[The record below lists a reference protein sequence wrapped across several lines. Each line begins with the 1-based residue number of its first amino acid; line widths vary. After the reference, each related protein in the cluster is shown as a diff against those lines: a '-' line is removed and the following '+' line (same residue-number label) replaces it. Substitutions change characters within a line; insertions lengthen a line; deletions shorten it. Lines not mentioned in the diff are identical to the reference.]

1 MRRSFTALGQRGWT
15 VIILVC
21 VLSAVGLVNL
31 ESTAFAVGG
40 SPHLSQLN
48 WMVLG
53 GIAAGLI
60 AVFDYRELQ
69 RFVPLIYAG
78 CVIALIA
85 VLVVGKEV
93 NGSRRW
99 LSLGVVAFQP
109 SEFAKLGVIVA
120 LADWLRRMPRP
131 SGYTLR
137 DLGPVALLMGVPMF
151 LVLQEP
157 DLGQTLM
164 MGFIGGSM
172 MLYERFERRTLVIL
186 LLVGVVA
193 VPVAWTFVLR
203 DYQKD
208 RILTLL
214 DGQSDIHGA
223 GWHARQARIA
233 VGSGGGLGKGHH
245 GGTQVAGGFLPET
258 HTDFVFA
265 HWSEEHG
272 FAGAALVLILF
283 LALILVALSIADT
296 ARDRFGRFAAVGVA
310 ALLFWHMVMNVGM
323 VLTLLPVTGVTLP
336 LMSYGGSS
344 VLTVMCAIGLLLNI
358 NLRRTGF

>member
-1 MRRSFTALGQRGWT
+1 MKRPLVALGREGWLVIGLIFTLSLVSLINLQSTAL
-15 VIILVC
+15 
-21 VLSAVGLVNL
+21 AVGS
-31 ESTAFAVGG
+31 ET
-40 SPHLSQLN
+40 HLSQLN
-48 WMVLG
+48 WLLLG
-53 GIAAGLI
+53 AGIGGLI
-60 AVFDYRELQ
+60 AVFDYRDLQ
-69 RFVPLIYAG
+69 RFAPFVYGA
-78 CVIALIA
+78 CVVALA
-85 VLVVGKEV
+85 VVLVAGREV
-93 NGSRRW
+93 NGSKRW
-99 LSLGVVAFQP
+99 LELGIIGVQP

-120 LADWLRRMPRP
+120 LADWLRRRPRP

-137 DLGPVALLMGVPMF
+137 DLGPVALLVGVPMF

-164 MGFIGGSM
+164 IGFIGGTM
-172 MLYERFERRTLVIL
+172 MLYERFDRRSLVTL
-186 LLVGVVA
+186 LLIGLVA
-193 VPVAWTFVLR
+193 VPAAWSFVLR

-233 VGSGGGLGKGHH
+233 VGSGGFLGKGHH
-245 GGTQVAGGFLPET
+245 EGTQVAGGFLPET

-272 FAGAALVLILF
+272 FAGAALVLMLY
-283 LALILVALSIADT
+283 LALIIAALSIANT

-310 ALLFWHMVMNVGM
+310 ALVFWHVMMNVGM
-323 VLTLLPVTGVTLP
+323 VLNVLPVTGVTLP